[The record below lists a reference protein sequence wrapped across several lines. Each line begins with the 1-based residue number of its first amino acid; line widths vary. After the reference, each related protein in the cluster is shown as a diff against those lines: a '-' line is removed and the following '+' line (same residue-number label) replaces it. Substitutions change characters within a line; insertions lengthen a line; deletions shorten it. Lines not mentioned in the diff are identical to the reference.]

1 MIVMLKRNCLIG
13 FIFFFTLFNVHA
25 QWTGPKEKPSS
36 YKEVKYGSITP
47 ENRQDEA
54 MKRFRAYGLGQFIH
68 WGIYSIAGNEWEGV
82 SARGGAA
89 APEWIR
95 SWRGPSA
102 PENWTEIYDNLY
114 KEFDPVDFDASKWAK
129 QAKEMGVRYL
139 IFTTKHHDG
148 FAMWPTKYSDYN
160 ITNTPFKR
168 DIVKEVVDAYHA
180 VGIDVY
186 LYFSVLE
193 WNNPNYLYNAPE
205 TREEEERF
213 AKFLNYTK
221 NQLFELLDNYPQVK
235 GLWFDGTWDEAWKSA
250 YQFTYNLEKELREKK
265 PGLIIGSR
273 FRNDEYGSRHFDSNG
288 NLLGDYEQGWE
299 RKLPADISWLAGNDW
314 EGIMTLPPN
323 GWGFMKDW
331 SGLYVKSTDDILEML
346 MNSVSMNGNF
356 VVNFGPDGLGNMH
369 PGEQALAKEV
379 GDWMAVNKEAVYG
392 VTDCTYPKTPYGYYT
407 QKENNVYL
415 SVFNRPVNDIIRVK
429 VPKDSKLAPAQATLL
444 DQERELPLKHAD
456 IGLDLD
462 KFTYFDIQLP
472 SDFHSKRAFVIKM
485 KLMDSSSKI
494 DRLMDA
500 KM

>member
-1 MIVMLKRNCLIG
+1 MTVMLKRNCLIG
-13 FIFFFTLFNVHA
+13 FLFFFTLYNVHA

-47 ENRQDEA
+47 KDRQDDA

-129 QAKEMGVRYL
+129 QAKEMGVKYL

-193 WNNPNYLYNAPE
+193 WNNPNYFYKAPE
-205 TREEEERF
+205 TKEEEERF
-213 AKFLNYTK
+213 NKFLNYTK
-221 NQLFELLDNYPQVK
+221 N
-235 GLWFDGTWDEAWKSA
+235 
-250 YQFTYNLEKELREKK
+250 
-265 PGLIIGSR
+265 
-273 FRNDEYGSRHFDSNG
+273 
-288 NLLGDYEQGWE
+288 
-299 RKLPADISWLAGNDW
+299 
-314 EGIMTLPPN
+314 
-323 GWGFMKDW
+323 
-331 SGLYVKSTDDILEML
+331 
-346 MNSVSMNGNF
+346 
-356 VVNFGPDGLGNMH
+356 
-369 PGEQALAKEV
+369 
-379 GDWMAVNKEAVYG
+379 
-392 VTDCTYPKTPYGYYT
+392 
-407 QKENNVYL
+407 
-415 SVFNRPVNDIIRVK
+415 
-429 VPKDSKLAPAQATLL
+429 
-444 DQERELPLKHAD
+444 
-456 IGLDLD
+456 
-462 KFTYFDIQLP
+462 
-472 SDFHSKRAFVIKM
+472 
-485 KLMDSSSKI
+485 
-494 DRLMDA
+494 
-500 KM
+500 